1 MKTLIMTDSNS
12 GVTQA
17 EGKDLGVYVI
27 PMPFMIDEVG
37 YLEEINLSQGEFYQK
52 LGEDANVSTS
62 QPSIGMLS
70 ELWTEKLKEYDEIV
84 YIPMSSGLSQS
95 CSSATVLSNDFD
107 GKVQVVNNQRISV
120 TQKQSVY
127 DAVELVKRGHNAKR
141 VKEILEEDKF
151 NSIIYITV
159 DTLKYLKKGGR
170 LTPAVA
176 LIGTL
181 LKIKPVLV
189 IKGEKLDAYK
199 KTRKMK
205 DAKEIMIEAIKNYIE
220 ENNLTDYNIQIAHT
234 NNYEEAE
241 LFKEEVMKELN
252 HNKVI
257 ITDPLSLSVS
267 CHIGPGALALAVT
280 KNLDYNQ
287 FN

>member
-1 MKTLIMTDSNS
+1 MKTLVMTDSNS
-12 GVTQA
+12 GITQDEA
-17 EGKDLGVYVI
+17 KKLNIEVV
-27 PMPFMIDEVG
+27 PMPFTIDGVE
-37 YLEEINLSQGEFYQK
+37 YLEDINLTQEEFYKK
-52 LGEDANVSTS
+52 LDDDANVSTS
-62 QPSIGMLS
+62 QPSLGKLS
-70 ELWTEKLKEYDEIV
+70 DLWEKKLKEYDEIL

-95 CSSATVLSNDFD
+95 CSSAMMLSDDFN

-120 TQKQSVY
+120 TQKQSVF
-127 DAVELVKRGHNAKR
+127 DSIELVKRGLDAKR
-141 VKEILEEDKF
+141 VKEILEETKF
-151 NSIIYITV
+151 KSIIYITI

-205 DAKEIMIEAIKNYIE
+205 DAKEIMIDAIKEYIST
-220 ENNLTDYNIQIAHT
+220 NNVKKYSIHIAHT

-241 LFKEEVMKELN
+241 EFKKEVMDIFN
-252 HNKVI
+252 CNCVI
-257 ITDPLSLSVS
+257 SDPLSLSVS
-267 CHIGPGALALAVT
+267 CHIGAGSLALAIT
-280 KNLDYNQ
+280 EDLDYDSYK
-287 FN
+287 